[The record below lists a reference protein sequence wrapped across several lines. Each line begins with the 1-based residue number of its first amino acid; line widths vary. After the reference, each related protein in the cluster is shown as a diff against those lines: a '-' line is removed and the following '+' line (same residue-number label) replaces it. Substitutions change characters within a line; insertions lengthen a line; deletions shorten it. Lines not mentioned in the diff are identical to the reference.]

1 MKARVYRDI
10 LKRKLVVEKETELQV
25 YRYLSR
31 NTVLPVRTRVM
42 AQLALANTDKNAFPT
57 AVRNRCLETGRGRGV
72 MSDWRLCRFQFRLKA
87 LKGDLSGVQK
97 ASW

>member
-10 LKRKLVVEKETELQV
+10 MKRKLVVEKETELQV
-25 YRYLSR
+25 YRYMSR
-31 NTVLPVRTRVM
+31 NTQLPVRARMM

-57 AVRNRCLETGRGRGV
+57 NVRNRCLETGRGRGI